1 MTRIH
6 IDIDDTIA
14 DTTSTFLQY
23 MEHKYKF
30 KVNKEKL
37 NEHAYNKIICELMK
51 KEKDYFREFEKSN
64 FHSKILPIKNSQKVI
79 ANLAKKNELILISGR
94 DFTRLEGTKKWINEF
109 FPNCFLEIHL
119 VNQYPR
125 QGEEKGPSKIELSRK
140 LNCSSVIDDD
150 PSTATSLAET
160 GVKVLLFDQPW
171 NKTAYLNGNIKRFN
185 NWQDVNT
192 LLNK

>member
-14 DTTSTFLQY
+14 DTTSTFLDF

-51 KEKDYFREFEKSN
+51 NERDYFREFEKSN
-64 FHSKILPIKNSQKVI
+64 FYSKILPVKNAQKVI
-79 ANLAKKNELILISGR
+79 NNLSKSNELILISGR
-94 DFTRLEGTKKWINEF
+94 DSSRIQATKKWIDEF
-109 FPNCFLEIHL
+109 FPNCFLELHL

-125 QGEEKGPSKIELSRK
+125 EGEEKGPKKVELCK
-140 LNCSSVIDDD
+140 NLNCGFSVDDD
-150 PSTATSLAET
+150 SSTAISLAEL
-160 GVKVLLFDQPW
+160 GVKVILFTQPW
-171 NKTAYLNGNIKRFN
+171 NKNASLNGNIKR
-185 NWQDVNT
+185 VNT
-192 LLNK
+192 WHEINNLLNK